1 MPVLISLGGR
11 SRDLSLTVSW
21 DRWVWSSGAGL
32 IADTIKFFVISIEQH
47 D

>member
-21 DRWVWSSGAGL
+21 DRWVWSDAEL
-32 IADTIKFFVISIEQH
+32 IADTTKFFVISVEQH